1 MTVNPGTTS
10 EAPAAVDAPVI
21 DGTATVVDAAAAD
34 AAAEPNLI
42 GDAATGGEAG
52 AAEGDDPPADADA
65 DAGADGAG
73 EADADAAAEVAP
85 YEGLTAP
92 EGTTLDPAD
101 IELATPL
108 MRQFGVPDDQAQA
121 FLDGAAPIIGAIVNR
136 TLDGVTASMAENRAE
151 VARGWVEEIRADPEI
166 GGANFDRS
174 MADVARFRD
183 QFCDPQTVADLAESG
198 YANNPGLVRAF
209 AKAGAALAE
218 GSIHRGEGG
227 QETRTTAQKLY
238 DPAFQPK
245 SQ

>member
-1 MTVNPGTTS
+1 VNPDAPNET
-10 EAPAAVDAPVI
+10 PAAVADA
-21 DGTATVVDAAAAD
+21 TADAGAATDAATE

-42 GDAATGGEAG
+42 GDAATGGA
-52 AAEGDDPPADADA
+52 DDA
-65 DAGADGAG
+65 ADGAG
-73 EADADAAAEVAP
+73 DAADADGDGAAADAGEGEVAEADADAPPPP

-121 FLDGAAPIIGAIVNR
+121 FLDGAAPIIGQIVNR
-136 TLDGVTASMAENRAE
+136 ALDGVTASMAENRAE
-151 VARGWVEEIRADPEI
+151 VTRGWVEEIKADPVI
-166 GGANFDRS
+166 GGANYAKS

-183 QFCDPQTVADLAESG
+183 QFCDAKTVADLAESG

-209 AKAGAALAE
+209 AAAGAALAE

-227 QETRTTAQKLY
+227 QQERTTAQKLY
-238 DPAFQPK
+238 DSAFQPK
-245 SQ
+245 AE